1 MSPDQDW
8 TIEFYLAA
16 DLRTPGSAF
25 LNGCP
30 VGRRLEAIIESVRAY
45 PPYKYPTTLMWHA
58 MRLDMKGIHEAR
70 ARNRNLL
77 HRLFCVLDKD
87 QENILGGPAIIVL
100 GGGTKPMNSAMDS
113 DVYEAILEA
122 KDRYWATKPRP
133 ITLS

>member
-1 MSPDQDW
+1 
-8 TIEFYLAA
+8 L
-16 DLRTPGSAF
+16 
-25 LNGCP
+25 
-30 VGRRLEAIIESVRAY
+30 
-45 PPYKYPTTLMWHA
+45 PT
-58 MRLDMKGIHEAR
+58 R

-100 GGGTKPMNSAMDS
+100 GGGTKPINSAMDS

-133 ITLS
+133 IALS